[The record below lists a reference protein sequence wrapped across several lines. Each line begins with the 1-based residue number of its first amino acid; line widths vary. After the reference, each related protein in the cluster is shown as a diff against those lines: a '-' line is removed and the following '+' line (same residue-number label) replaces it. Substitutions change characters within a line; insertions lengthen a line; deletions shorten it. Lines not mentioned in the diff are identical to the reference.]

1 MQGFAGLDGLAADKM
16 VKEGGHSHR
25 TAATF
30 KTFLRRKLKFNLLIK
45 PSKLKCE
52 SHCEIIIKPWPTGN
66 LDKTHIEHSFLA
78 LLEKSLSQTCK
89 IFIISSSYIVGF

>member
-16 VKEGGHSHR
+16 VPQGGHSHR

-30 KTFLRRKLKFNLLIK
+30 KTFLRRKLKCNLSIK

-52 SHCEIIIKPWPTGN
+52 SHFEIIIKPWPTGN
-66 LDKTHIEHSFLA
+66 LDKTDIEHSFLA
-78 LLEKSLSQTCK
+78 LLEKSLSPTYE
-89 IFIISSSYIVGF
+89 IFIISSSYTF